1 MSDRQPCIDLN
12 FTAWHR
18 TVGEYTV
25 AGTWYRHENGDSEP
39 CLFIHPSHAY
49 VGRPAVIRLS
59 DAYKFV
65 NPREAARQV
74 RSFALGMGKES
85 LMQAHRLADLIND
98 HLSDLISMKPDPR
111 KREAVADVT
120 VRFGDGRTKSVELL
134 Q

>member
-18 TVGEYTV
+18 TVGEYTI
-25 AGTWYRHENGDSEP
+25 AGTWYRDDKGDSEP
-39 CLFIHPSHAY
+39 CLFITPSHPY
-49 VGRPAVIRLS
+49 VGKPAVIRLS

-65 NPREAARQV
+65 NPRDAAHMIA
-74 RSFALGMGKES
+74 SFAKGMGKEG
-85 LMQAHRLADLIND
+85 LTQAHRLADLIND

-120 VRFGDGRTKSVELL
+120 VRIDGGKTRTIELL